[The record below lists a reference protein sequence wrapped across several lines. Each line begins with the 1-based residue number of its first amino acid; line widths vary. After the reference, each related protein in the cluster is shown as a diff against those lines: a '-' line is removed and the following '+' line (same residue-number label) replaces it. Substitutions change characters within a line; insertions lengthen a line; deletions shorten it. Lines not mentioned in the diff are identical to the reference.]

1 MRAPAA
7 AVVAVV
13 AAVALAALAGCG
25 ARSADP
31 GLSADLQVQ
40 GGTFA
45 AGALPA
51 PSTGPAVTSL
61 QFSDAH
67 VFAGESDRPLLG
79 SLDPSATAVL
89 LALDGDRGY
98 WIVGAGVPTTDA
110 PTLPT
115 FDVRL
120 AFSRL
125 IQSGARQLLAE
136 AVDGAGHA
144 GAPSMFA
151 LDVSGASLPSGP
163 MVIHLAWN
171 DDADLDLHVI
181 DPDGAEI
188 WSRHPTGYEP
198 PPPPALPDPNGPA
211 NAPFLDGDSNSGCVI
226 DGRDQE
232 NVIWTQAP
240 ASGHYIV
247 RVDAASLC
255 GLPYADW
262 RVDRVVDGSVVGSA
276 GGEAL
281 DSDTRGTHDAGDGRT
296 ALEFDVP

>member
-1 MRAPAA
+1 MRAPHM
-7 AVVAVV
+7 VAI
-13 AAVALAALAGCG
+13 ATIALATGCA

-31 GLSADLQVQ
+31 GLAADLQVA
-40 GGTFA
+40 GGSFSP
-45 AGALPA
+45 GALPA
-51 PSTGPAVTSL
+51 PSSGPAVQSL

-67 VFAGESDRPLLG
+67 VVAGESDRPLLG
-79 SLDPSATAVL
+79 ALAPSATAVL

-98 WIVGAGVPTTDA
+98 WVVGAGVPSTDA

-125 IQSGARQLLAE
+125 IAAGPRTLLAE
-136 AVDGAGHA
+136 AVDGAGHV
-144 GAPSMFA
+144 GPPSTYA
-151 LDVSGASLPSGP
+151 LDVGAASLPSAP
-163 MVIHLAWN
+163 MVIHLVWN
-171 DDADLDLHVI
+171 DDADLDLHVV

-188 WSRHPTGYEP
+188 WARHPNGYQP

-211 NAPFLDGDSNSGCVI
+211 NAAILDGDSNGGCVI

-232 NVIWTQAP
+232 NVVWRQPP

-255 GLPYADW
+255 GLAYADW
-262 RVDRVVDGSVVGSA
+262 RVERVVDGNVVASA
-276 GGEAL
+276 AGEAV
-281 DSDTRGTHDAGDGRT
+281 DTDTRGAHEQGAGRT